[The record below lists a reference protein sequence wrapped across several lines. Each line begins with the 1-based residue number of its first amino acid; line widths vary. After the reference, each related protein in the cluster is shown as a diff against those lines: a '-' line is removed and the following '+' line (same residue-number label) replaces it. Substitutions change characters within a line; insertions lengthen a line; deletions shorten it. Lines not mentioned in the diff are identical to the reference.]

1 MMLGWINRADDA
13 VLSPGSEIGSLP
25 AANIKHVHLSKKW
38 HTVAGVKSSYV
49 VLDLG
54 AQYPVDLLAVLGTNL
69 TPTATF
75 RLRGSNSDPTGVTGE
90 IYDSTTIG
98 AGVLTDYPAVYHKL
112 PSQQSARYWRLDI
125 TDNSVASNL
134 QIGRV
139 FLGPGW
145 TCSREYGWGIAWQDA
160 TRVARARG
168 GQRWTDAGPRARMLQ
183 FSVNYLSVVDMM
195 TNPFELARR
204 NGLTKD
210 VLAYIDDGES
220 GANYIPQ
227 RSVFGAAL
235 LVGEPI
241 VQEKP
246 RCFRARYQIE
256 EAL

>member
-1 MMLGWINRADDA
+1 
-13 VLSPGSEIGSLP
+13 
-25 AANIKHVHLSKKW
+25 VHLSKKW

-54 AQYPVDLLAVLGTNL
+54 AQYPIDLLAVLGTNL
-69 TPTATF
+69 TPTATL

-90 IYDSTTIG
+90 IYDSTTIA
-98 AGVLTDYPAVYHKL
+98 AGVITDYPAAYLKL
-112 PSQQSARYWRLDI
+112 PTEKTARYWRLDL

-145 TCSREYGWGIAWQDA
+145 TCDREYGWSIAWQDA
-160 TRVARARG
+160 TRVAKARG
-168 GQRWTDAGPRARMLQ
+168 GQRWTDAGPRARSLG
-183 FSVNYLSVVDMM
+183 FSINYLSKTDMM
-195 TNPFELARR
+195 ANVFELARR

-210 VLAYIDDGES
+210 VLTYIDDGD
-220 GANYIPQ
+220 GFIAQ
-227 RSVFGAAL
+227 QSVFGAAVM
-235 LVGEPI
+235 VGEPI
-241 VQEKP
+241 TQDRP